1 MKKVGGF
8 IRDCVEKYIP
18 MIAFVIL
25 FVVFVF
31 QVFMRY
37 VMRAPQSWTSEV
49 EQSCFLWL
57 VLLGACYAQRVKG
70 HVTFTLLYDNLGIK
84 GKAITAMLGNI
95 LITFTFLIS
104 VIPSFNYI
112 WGLMARAQVT
122 SLLKWPK
129 TIVFFPYVIFLL
141 FMLVYAIMEIYEEI
155 MVLKGDQKYIDK
167 MLEESKS
174 EAEIAIEE
182 SLAQEQ
188 LDLNN
193 IDYGGKG
200 EK

>member
-1 MKKVGGF
+1 MKKVGVF
-8 IRDCVEKYIP
+8 IRECVEMYIP
-18 MIAFVIL
+18 MIAFVVL
-25 FVVFVF
+25 FVIFVF

-37 VMRAPQSWTSEV
+37 VMKNPQAWTAEV

-70 HVTFTLLYDNLGIK
+70 HVTFTLVYDSLKVK

-95 LITFTFLIS
+95 LITFACLITLM
-104 VIPSFNYI
+104 PSAKYI
-112 WGLMARAQVT
+112 IGQLERAQLT
-122 SLLKWPK
+122 SVLKWQK
-129 TIVFFPYVIFLL
+129 AYVFAPYVLFLAIIA
-141 FMLVYAIMEIYEEI
+141 VYAIMDIYEEI

-167 MLEESKS
+167 MLAESKS

-200 EK
+200 DK